1 MKKLNTKA
9 ISYAHPSSAL
19 AKALGFKSTGCYFIL
34 HTVDDRRIQ
43 PKKGYLT
50 YIDKELVRLFKATP
64 GEVCEFSQRN
74 HPQYYY

>member
-1 MKKLNTKA
+1 MGNLNTKA
-9 ISYAHPSSAL
+9 ISYAHPNSAL
-19 AKALGFKSTGCYFIL
+19 ATALGFKNTGCYFIL
-34 HTVDDRRIQ
+34 CMVGDRQVQ

-64 GEVCEFSQRN
+64 GEVCEFSLNN